1 MGQILSLPIVQKDSQ
16 KNGDGYLAYGFSC
29 MQGWRTNME
38 DAHAMILDLNG
49 LAEDSEARDAIDD
62 DGEGK
67 GKGSLKSDDHIAFF
81 GVYDGH
87 GGAKTA
93 ELTGIYLHNLVK
105 YTKAYS
111 QGDFSN
117 ALKNGFLNCDKF
129 IWDRAKTEPDDS
141 GCAATSAIITPTQIF
156 CGNAGDSRTIMSING
171 YAKPLSYDHKPLNEG
186 EKTRISRAGGYVEMG
201 RVNGNLALSRG
212 IGDFEFKRSKD
223 LPPEEQVVTCY
234 PDVIQHNLDFESDEF
249 VVLACDGIWDC
260 LTSQTCVE
268 CIRYGIYNRKP
279 LELICEE
286 LMDLCC
292 APTSDGPGIGCDNM
306 SITIVA
312 LLDYTKNET
321 LDQWYDKI
329 IERIESRIKNPQST
343 TYGPIS
349 LPYDELYKQMFGRN
363 YSIGTAGDE
372 FDDGDMGD
380 GPGSYG
386 GIRGY
391 RAGGEDDEGDEE
403 GSEKRSGSG
412 GGMSMIDFLASGITS
427 ENGVIYLDKNAPQ
440 SILALCGMSSVKEED
455 EDEEDRGEA
464 EEEDEEDEEEE
475 KKDDDGDDNDD
486 NEQQNQQQT
495 KVHKKNQIEELEG

>member
-16 KNGDGYLAYGFSC
+16 KSGDAYLAYGFSC

-38 DAHAMILDLNG
+38 DAHAMILDLNS
-49 LAEDSEARDAIDD
+49 LPHDSEAQAATNKANGKSEDKPSPDNADD
-62 DGEGK
+62 SKEK
-67 GKGSLKSDDHIAFF
+67 PSDSKDKDHIAFF

-105 YTKAYS
+105 YTTAYS
-111 QGDFSN
+111 KGDFSG
-117 ALKNGFLNCDKF
+117 ALKDGFLNCDKF
-129 IWDRAKTEPDDS
+129 IWDRAKTDPDDS
-141 GCAATSAIITPTQIF
+141 GCAATSVIITPTQIF

-171 YAKPLSYDHKPLNEG
+171 YAKPLSYDHKPSNEG
-186 EKTRISRAGGYVEMG
+186 EKSRINRAGGYVEMG

-223 LPPEEQVVTCY
+223 LPPEEQIVTCY
-234 PDVIQHNLDFESDEF
+234 PDVIQHNFDFESDEF

-279 LELICEE
+279 LETICEE

-312 LLDYTKNET
+312 LLDFAKNET

-329 IERIESRIKNPQST
+329 IARIESRLKNPKTT

-363 YSIGTAGDE
+363 YTIGAAGE
-372 FDDGDMGD
+372 ELDDGDVGD
-380 GPGSYG
+380 VPGSYSA
-386 GIRGY
+386 IRAY
-391 RAGGEDDEGDEE
+391 RAGEDDGDEE
-403 GSEKRSGSG
+403 GGKRSGPG
-412 GGMSMIDFLASGITS
+412 GSMSMMDFLASGITS

-440 SILALCGMSSVKEED
+440 SILALCGMSSVKEEEEED
-455 EDEEDRGEA
+455 DDEE
-464 EEEDEEDEEEE
+464 EEEDEEE
-475 KKDDDGDDNDD
+475 GDDN
-486 NEQQNQQQT
+486 
-495 KVHKKNQIEELEG
+495 KKHHRDSSENQIEELED